1 MDCIATVYQ
10 RLSSQHFDASD
21 PQKKLDNLKS
31 LDLFNCEVTNLNDYR
46 ESVFKL
52 LPQLTYLDG
61 YDMEDREASDSDGE
75 VDGDGVDDDEDEG
88 RKLFIS

>member
-1 MDCIATVYQ
+1 M
-10 RLSSQHFDASD
+10 
-21 PQKKLDNLKS
+21 
-31 LDLFNCEVTNLNDYR
+31 
-46 ESVFKL
+46 FKL

-88 RKLFIS
+88 RKLCFPVSAVVKIRTGIFLVVKSNEQTVNEVLSLCWNAPLLFKNN

>member
-1 MDCIATVYQ
+1 M
-10 RLSSQHFDASD
+10 
-21 PQKKLDNLKS
+21 
-31 LDLFNCEVTNLNDYR
+31 
-46 ESVFKL
+46 FKL

-88 RKLFIS
+88 MKLCFAVVKIRAGFFFGCQIQRTDRK

>member
-1 MDCIATVYQ
+1 M
-10 RLSSQHFDASD
+10 
-21 PQKKLDNLKS
+21 
-31 LDLFNCEVTNLNDYR
+31 
-46 ESVFKL
+46 FKL

-88 RKLFIS
+88 KESLSLCPTIYFILC